1 MSSLALA
8 TALLYLGIPVEH
20 ACHKCGASVE
30 DGTPF
35 CPQCSAPQIRVG
47 VIESGERSRA
57 PAEGATLAPDSPAAP
72 LRTAIEWAPALWSA
86 LVALSAAIFIILL
99 GTPAGLAM
107 LAAGFLCVLFYRRRC
122 RVALVTPGMGAR
134 LGALTGALGFGI
146 LAAVLTLAA
155 ALGRR
160 QQLQNALLKALQE
173 YAAHSSDPHVAQ
185 VLELSKTP
193 EGFTLLLT
201 LFLAMTFVAFLI
213 FSSLGGALG
222 ALLLRRK
229 DRM

>member
-1 MSSLALA
+1 M
-8 TALLYLGIPVEH
+8 EH

-47 VIESGERSRA
+47 VIESGERTETA
-57 PAEGATLAPDSPAAP
+57 AEGAILASDSPAAP
-72 LRTAIEWAPALWSA
+72 VRMAIEWAPAWLSA
-86 LVALSAAIFIILL
+86 LMALSAAIFIMLL
-99 GTPAGLAM
+99 RTPAGLAM

-122 RVALVTPGMGAR
+122 RAALVTPGMGAR

-146 LAAVLTLAA
+146 LAAILALA
-155 ALGRR
+155 VALGLR
-160 QQLQNALLKALQE
+160 QHLQDTFLKALQE

-193 EGFTLLLT
+193 EGFTLLMT
-201 LFLAMTFVAFLI
+201 VFLAMTLVAFLI
-213 FSSLGGALG
+213 FSSLGGVLG

-229 DRM
+229 DRV

>member
-1 MSSLALA
+1 
-8 TALLYLGIPVEH
+8 
-20 ACHKCGASVE
+20 
-30 DGTPF
+30 
-35 CPQCSAPQIRVG
+35 
-47 VIESGERSRA
+47 
-57 PAEGATLAPDSPAAP
+57 
-72 LRTAIEWAPALWSA
+72 
-86 LVALSAAIFIILL
+86 
-99 GTPAGLAM
+99 M
-107 LAAGFLCVLFYRRRC
+107 LAAGFLCVLLYRRRC
-122 RVALVTPGMGAR
+122 RAGQVTAGMGAR

-146 LAAVLTLAA
+146 LAAVLALAA

-160 QQLQNALLKALQE
+160 QQLQNTLLKALQE